1 MVPSLIYFGELL
13 IFQSPLSRSSLKT
26 KTTESD
32 RYAKTIFGTI
42 GGGLHYRGSLPFYSL
57 TKIEKKMKR
66 YYFRIYQGSDFDDG
80 DTVLTS
86 GDEGLTLKGITIGIL
101 KISNGRYCVDG
112 AFKKDYD
119 NLAII

>member
-1 MVPSLIYFGELL
+1 MVLALIYQGELL

-57 TKIEKKMKR
+57 TKIEKMKR
-66 YYFRIYQGSDFDDG
+66 YYFRIYQGSDFEDG
-80 DTVLTS
+80 DTVWTDANS
-86 GDEGLTLKGITIGIL
+86 EQEARNNIESDYWGINRL
-101 KISNGRYCVDG
+101 DLLRVR
-112 AFKKDYD
+112 
-119 NLAII
+119 